1 MAHLPQFFTAGM
13 NNVAEFI
20 ASGWPYA
27 VDVVGG
33 QTTSFPWVTSELY
46 LTNGGGTNMYAS
58 FTADGMTGSNKITV
72 LPSSSMTLKL
82 KVAKL
87 FVSGS
92 GTLNVVAALTNI
104 LPTQY
109 PTLSGSSTIYVDLE
123 NETLVKAYPG
133 V

>member
-1 MAHLPQFFTAGM
+1 
-13 NNVAEFI
+13 
-20 ASGWPYA
+20 
-27 VDVVGG
+27 
-33 QTTSFPWVTSELY
+33 
-46 LTNGGGTNMYAS
+46 MYAS